1 MPIPSTIDDLSTSAA
16 SNSPLGSE
24 NPGVIDD
31 YLRAIQSVIKQESNY
46 LRDESASLSNDLNTL
61 SEQLGGFKNKVINSN
76 FAINQRDVSGT
87 VTLAAGAYGH
97 DRWKAG
103 SSGCT
108 YTFATVN
115 NVTTLT
121 ITAGTLVQVIEGL
134 NLQSGT
140 HILTWTGTAQG
151 RIGSGAYGA
160 SGVTGT
166 AVGGTNQSIEFSTGT
181 ISKVQY
187 EEGSIATPFEHRPIG
202 LELALCLR
210 YYERLKRAVYV
221 SMRGTGDANPTAHI
235 WFKEVK
241 RVIPTIS
248 NLTSTLGTPTVIHN
262 NVDGFSVDVTAGFA
276 AISNWTAS
284 AEL

>member
-1 MPIPSTIDDLSTSAA
+1 MPVPSTIDDLSTSAA

-31 YLRAIQSVIKQESNY
+31 YLRSIQSIIKHESNY
-46 LRDESASLSNDLNTL
+46 LRA
-61 SEQLGGFKNKVINSN
+61 QMGGQKNKVINGN
-76 FAINQRDVSGT
+76 FSINQRSVSGT

-108 YTFATVN
+108 YNFSTTE

-140 HILTWTGTAQG
+140 HILTWIGTAQG
-151 RIGSGAYGA
+151 RIDSGAYGA
-160 SGVTGT
+160 SGITGT

-181 ISKVQY
+181 VSKVQY
-187 EEGSIATPFEHRPIG
+187 EEGTIATPFEHRPIG
-202 LELALCLR
+202 LELELCQR
-210 YYERLKRAVYV
+210 YGESVGVLIFHGYGASGNIFNARK
-221 SMRGTGDANPTAHI
+221 P
-235 WFKEVK
+235 FKVTK
-241 RVIPTIS
+241 RVAPT
-248 NLTSTLGTPTVIHN
+248 LTGQTTTANVNCTVGTIFA
-262 NVDGFSVDVTAGFA
+262 DSVDCVLLVEILNVGPFVATVTNTF
-276 AISNWTAS
+276 AS